1 VVEFEIDRLLPVA
14 RDEVYFDFLV
24 RDPGAAERIDVLV
37 IAVQRRVV
45 AEHLAAL
52 ENAGVRA
59 RSVSITPVALLD
71 LVSFVSNGESASVL
85 ALVDDG
91 GIVEMDLIARNALR
105 SSHLVR
111 PDEMAS
117 PVAIDRLVADE
128 ITSSAMATSDV
139 RVHAWSFAPA
149 GSE

>member
-1 VVEFEIDRLLPVA
+1 QADARRNALTATVAGFLAAHSIGADRAFVALPRGVALLARLALPIAAKKDVRQVVEFEIDRLLPVA

-59 RSVSITPVALLD
+59 HSVSITPVALLD

-91 GIVEMDLIARNALR
+91 GIVEM
-105 SSHLVR
+105 
-111 PDEMAS
+111 
-117 PVAIDRLVADE
+117 
-128 ITSSAMATSDV
+128 
-139 RVHAWSFAPA
+139 
-149 GSE
+149 